1 MMNKMMMISEMV
13 KVIEMSRHDDD
24 DDDSYHIVDH

>member
-24 DDDSYHIVDH
+24 DDSYHIVDH